1 MRYKEMIEEA
11 KAKGLTS
18 EKEMWQGIALIDEL
32 LCEIKEEHPD
42 LYWAVIRDQF
52 GIFNKGHYNEEFAR
66 YDVSQIEYTNRNG
79 EKKHGAYWTMEQI
92 KEATKEYKFPSGT
105 NDWDIYVAA
114 NIAHSD
120 FCKKFDDKQI
130 LDIMYSFFFADEDW
144 LNGNKIWEYMK
155 LNKERRG

>member
-1 MRYKEMIEEA
+1 MKMMRYKEMIEEA

-66 YDVSQIEYTNRNG
+66 YDVSEMQPVGEYWSCKDIE
-79 EKKHGAYWTMEQI
+79 
-92 KEATKEYKFPSGT
+92 EATKGMVFPSGT
-105 NDWDIYVAA
+105 TKWDKYVAFNAFA
-114 NIAHSD
+114 NDLQGIDDATILKAAYK
-120 FCKKFDDKQI
+120 FWFDDK
-130 LDIMYSFFFADEDW
+130 DW
-144 LNGNKIWEYMK
+144 KHANKIWEYMK
-155 LNKERRG
+155 LNH

>member
-1 MRYKEMIEEA
+1 MIEEA

-66 YDVSQIEYTNRNG
+66 YDVSEMQPVGEYWSCKDIE
-79 EKKHGAYWTMEQI
+79 
-92 KEATKEYKFPSGT
+92 EATKGMAFPAGTTIWDKYVAFNGMANDLQGEEDAIILKVAYKF
-105 NDWDIYVAA
+105 Y
-114 NIAHSD
+114 
-120 FCKKFDDKQI
+120 
-130 LDIMYSFFFADEDW
+130 FADKDW
-144 LNGNKIWEYMK
+144 HNGNKLWHYMK
-155 LNKERRG
+155 IAKRKS

>member
-66 YDVSQIEYTNRNG
+66 YDVSEMQPVGEYWSCKYIE
-79 EKKHGAYWTMEQI
+79 
-92 KEATKEYKFPSGT
+92 EATKTMVFPSGV
-105 NDWDIYVAA
+105 NKWDKYVAFNAFA
-114 NIAHSD
+114 NDLQGIDDATIL
-120 FCKKFDDKQI
+120 KAAYKFWFEDK
-130 LDIMYSFFFADEDW
+130 DW
-144 LNGNKIWEYMK
+144 KHANKIWEYMK
-155 LNKERRG
+155 IAKRKS

>member
-66 YDVSQIEYTNRNG
+66 YDVSEMQPVGEYWSCKDV
-79 EKKHGAYWTMEQI
+79 E
-92 KEATKEYKFPSGT
+92 EATKTMVFPSGV
-105 NDWDIYVAA
+105 NKWDKYVAFNGMA
-114 NIAHSD
+114 NDLQGEEDAIILKVAY
-120 FCKKFDDKQI
+120 KF
-130 LDIMYSFFFADEDW
+130 YFADKDW
-144 LNGNKIWEYMK
+144 HKGNKIWEYMK
-155 LNKERRG
+155 LNSER

>member
-66 YDVSQIEYTNRNG
+66 YDVSEMQPVGEYWSCKDIE
-79 EKKHGAYWTMEQI
+79 
-92 KEATKEYKFPSGT
+92 EATKGLQFPSGT
-105 NDWDIYVAA
+105 TKWDKYVAFNGMA
-114 NIAHSD
+114 NDLQGEEDAIILKVAY
-120 FCKKFDDKQI
+120 KF
-130 LDIMYSFFFADEDW
+130 YFADKDW